1 MTDLIQNALMARLR
15 SVDWY
20 YDYSDDYTVWSRE
33 RVKLQS
39 LRLDLAAMPVQ
50 ENQEMLGELLK
61 SPESTRDLKAIEFL
75 QFIIAKQILQH
86 E

>member
-20 YDYSDDYTVWSRE
+20 YNYSDDYTVWSKE
-33 RVKLQS
+33 KVKLET
-39 LRLDLAAMPVQ
+39 LRLDFAAMPVQ

-75 QFIIAKQILQH
+75 QFVIAKQILQH
-86 E
+86 G